1 MVCPCVQRRMID
13 CDVRGVAPLLRP
25 SELNLT
31 PEFRALFRVPH
42 KA

>member
-13 CDVRGVAPLLRP
+13 YDMTAKPPFFRP

-31 PEFRALFRVPH
+31 PEFRALFRVTP
-42 KA
+42 